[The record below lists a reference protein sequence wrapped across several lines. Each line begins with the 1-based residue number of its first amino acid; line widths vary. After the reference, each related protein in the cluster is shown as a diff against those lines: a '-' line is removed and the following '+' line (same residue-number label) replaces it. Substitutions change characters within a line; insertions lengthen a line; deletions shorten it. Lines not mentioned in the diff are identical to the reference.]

1 MGKDKKLTVLDAEC
15 YNCKEIIVP
24 VDQGKEEDGKKV
36 YSCPNCGTEFHVE
49 KTIVFEPDE
58 DFDAKPTIH

>member
-24 VDQGKEEDGKKV
+24 VDQGKEEDGKKL
-36 YSCPNCGTEFHVE
+36 YSCPNCVP
-49 KTIVFEPDE
+49 KLP
-58 DFDAKPTIH
+58 

>member
-1 MGKDKKLTVLDAEC
+1 MGDDKKLTVLHAEC
-15 YNCKEIIVP
+15 FNCKEIIVP
-24 VDQGKEEDGKKV
+24 VDQEKEEDGKKV

-58 DFDAKPTIH
+58 DFDVKPTIH